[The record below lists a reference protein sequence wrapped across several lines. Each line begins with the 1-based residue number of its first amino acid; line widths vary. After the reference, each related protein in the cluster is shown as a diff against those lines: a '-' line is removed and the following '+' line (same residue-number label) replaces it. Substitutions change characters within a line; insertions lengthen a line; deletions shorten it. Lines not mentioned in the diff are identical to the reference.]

1 MDEQLLCM
9 ENQSLSDKSCSEEPR
24 QVLRAPWDSTQL
36 YNERVLLNLLA
47 LEQKRQP
54 RFNYFGTVQFDL
66 LPFMRQVLARW
77 MLEVCE
83 EANCESNVFPLAMDY
98 LDRYLSSV
106 GVKKSDLQVLG
117 CACIFI
123 ASKMLDALPLT
134 STKICIFT
142 LNSVTRKKLLD
153 WEVYVVEK
161 LKWDLLPVL
170 PNDYLEHILLRLPN
184 FLDDEL
190 KLIRKHACTFT
201 DVCTTEL
208 QFIMWPP
215 SLIMCA
221 SIGVAVRFLDISKPE
236 VDNNALVE
244 LLSNIIST
252 DLESLRSCQEQLEC
266 LLQKH
271 LPKKTC

>member
-1 MDEQLLCM
+1 M

-190 KLIRKHACTFT
+190 KLIRKHAFDGTAF
-201 DVCTTEL
+201 DF
-208 QFIMWPP
+208 FIMWPP

-252 DLESLRSCQEQLEC
+252 DLSLRSCQEQLE
-266 LLQKH
+266 LVAAGTSHNPPRSAPGGRLW
-271 LPKKTC
+271 